1 MNISLILIR
10 NTYFKKRVGE
20 SERKTDG
27 KQVVVTFTFKFF
39 ADP

>member
-10 NTYFKKRVGE
+10 NTYFKKVGE